1 MPTARSFVPLAILG
15 GFLWAAA
22 PVLSFDRG
30 PSSQQHPTAPQKQ
43 APKSPPPAANQ
54 PNANQPNANQ
64 PNDDRIVKKETRMKQ
79 RDKEIDKRLKQHVVT
94 TR

>member
-1 MPTARSFVPLAILG
+1 MHTARSFVPLAVLG

-30 PSSQQHPTAPQKQ
+30 PSSQQHPSPGTGAAPQKQ
-43 APKSPPPAANQ
+43 APKPPPPA
-54 PNANQPNANQ
+54 ANQ
-64 PNDDRIVKKETRMKQ
+64 PNDDRIVKKETR
-79 RDKEIDKRLKQHVVT
+79 LKQHVVA